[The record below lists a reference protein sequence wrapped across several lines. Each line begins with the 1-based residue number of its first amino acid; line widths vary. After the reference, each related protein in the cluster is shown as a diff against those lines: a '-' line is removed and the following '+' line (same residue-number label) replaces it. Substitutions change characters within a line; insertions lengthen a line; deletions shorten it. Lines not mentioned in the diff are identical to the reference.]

1 MSNILVCTKSGQV
14 SYLGLTVWF
23 NLNLMSSFLLLATPS
38 EQTWL
43 VSELGLSYMFGN
55 SVI

>member
-55 SVI
+55 CVI